1 MVTGPGGEIKVG
13 RRFKLSSS
21 RSPAI
26 GSTTIHAPPGRPCR
40 PCREETV
47 EEGGEIEAGLRI
59 ILRDAD
65 LEPRVCADPRLIG
78 PKPWPTAEAME
89 LNSAISRHLI
99 YRAIY
104 ILTQLAAP
112 GVRRGINPP
121 ARPGDYRRGHQR
133 YRDHVTYQA
142 LRAKADGDAED
153 AEPSEKRADVE

>member
-65 LEPRVCADPRLIG
+65 LEPRVCADPMLIG
-78 PKPWPTAEAME
+78 MAQNLGRPRRQWSSTP
-89 LNSAISRHLI
+89 LYRGIVSARVSVN
-99 YRAIY
+99 
-104 ILTQLAAP
+104 
-112 GVRRGINPP
+112 VRRS
-121 ARPGDYRRGHQR
+121 QF
-133 YRDHVTYQA
+133 
-142 LRAKADGDAED
+142 
-153 AEPSEKRADVE
+153 

>member
-1 MVTGPGGEIKVG
+1 MGTGSALSESRRAG
-13 RRFKLSSS
+13 RV
-21 RSPAI
+21 AH
-26 GSTTIHAPPGRPCR
+26 GR

-65 LEPRVCADPRLIG
+65 LEPRVCADPMLIG
-78 PKPWPTAEAME
+78 MAQNLGRPRRQW
-89 LNSAISRHLI
+89 SSRHLI

-133 YRDHVTYQA
+133 YRRQISRGRQRRIPENSAARLPERNFQDM
-142 LRAKADGDAED
+142 LENRLPG
-153 AEPSEKRADVE
+153 